1 MPHEPVP
8 HEPVPPEQVPQ
19 ARDDIE
25 VRPYPTVMRIG
36 SQVMRAGRRIEPMHA
51 LVDVDVTLARWR
63 LAQAHPPLSL
73 TALVIACVARAVA
86 AHPEVHAYRD
96 WRGRLV
102 QHRDVDVGTIVEVPG
117 RHGPFGMAHLL
128 RDAHRRSVA
137 DITAELRRVKADPA
151 ATPVGGLVNRA
162 PVRLMGVPG
171 VVPLLWRAAAH
182 STRVRQRVTGT
193 VAVSAVSMFGGG
205 AGFGIGV
212 PTIYSLAVFVGGRS
226 VRPRVVD
233 GQVEVRDV
241 LDLTV
246 TFDHRVVEGA
256 AAARFIAQLRGLLES
271 PDDPSLW
278 DGPAATQ
285 AVATP

>member
-1 MPHEPVP
+1 
-8 HEPVPPEQVPQ
+8 
-19 ARDDIE
+19 
-25 VRPYPTVMRIG
+25 
-36 SQVMRAGRRIEPMHA
+36 MRAGRRIEPMHA
-51 LVDVDVTLARWR
+51 LVDVDVTLTRWR
-63 LAQAHPPLSL
+63 LEQVHPPLSL
-73 TALVIACVARAVA
+73 TAFVIACVARAVA
-86 AHPEVHAYRD
+86 AHPEVHAYRN

-102 QHRDVDVGTIVEVPG
+102 QHRDVDVSTIVEVPS
-117 RHGPFGMAHLL
+117 RHGTFGMAHLL
-128 RDAHRRSVA
+128 RDALRRSVA

-151 ATPVGGLVNRA
+151 TTPVGGLVDRA
-162 PVRLMGVPG
+162 PIRLMGVPG

-182 STRVRQRVTGT
+182 STPVRQRVTGT
-193 VAVSAVSMFGGG
+193 VAVSAVGMLGGG

-246 TFDHRVVEGA
+246 TFDHRVVDGA
-256 AAARFIAQLRGLLES
+256 TAARFIAQMRGLLES
-271 PDDPSLW
+271 PEDPSLW